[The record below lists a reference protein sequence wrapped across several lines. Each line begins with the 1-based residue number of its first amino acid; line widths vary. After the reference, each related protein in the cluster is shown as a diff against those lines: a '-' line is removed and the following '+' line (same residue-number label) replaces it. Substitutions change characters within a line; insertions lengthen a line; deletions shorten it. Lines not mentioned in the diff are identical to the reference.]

1 MKKARTIPLLTIG
14 LFAFLGTISSPT
26 LLRSQV
32 MEAQARI
39 DGMT

>member
-1 MKKARTIPLLTIG
+1 MKKARTIPLMAIG
-14 LFAFLGTISSPT
+14 IFTFLGIISSPT